1 MKTQGLC
8 VALVLSLVACG
19 RGPTAEA
26 HGGGASSIE
35 RAGIAAVH
43 AATRGPGA
51 DRGTARP
58 GMVSANELEVVE
70 HTVSVPPRGK
80 DDKENYWLQY
90 QIWGEMKN
98 HSKETVRDI
107 VADVTFYDAS
117 GRMLDIHS
125 IGTAS
130 KQDVG
135 DHTPGE
141 TVRSEVHDV
150 APGASVPFHFM
161 RNLAAIRGVPASH
174 KITLRPARVATHP
187 TRGVAVGV
195 REQVADMSNPALPQ
209 SHLVSRMRAFEGA
222 IKNEGASGCRDPK
235 LVVAFLSP
243 EGKIKELH
251 SFDAR
256 NDQNYKLVVAP
267 GESVPFKGAV
277 YASFDDAW
285 RESAPV
291 KRYVDCEEPY

>member
-1 MKTQGLC
+1 MKTQSVC

-19 RGPTAEA
+19 RGPAAED
-26 HGGGASSIE
+26 GAGSASGPV
-35 RAGIAAVH
+35 RAGIAAMH
-43 AATRGPGA
+43 AVSRGDGA
-51 DRGTARP
+51 GSAVARP
-58 GMVSANELEVVE
+58 GQVSPTELEVIE

-98 HSKETVRDI
+98 RSAETLRDI
-107 VADVTFYDAS
+107 VADVTLYDAS
-117 GRMLDIHS
+117 GRMIDIHS

-141 TVRSEVHDV
+141 TVRSEVHDIP
-150 APGASVPFHFM
+150 PGASVPFHFM

-174 KITLRPARVATHP
+174 KITLRPARVSTHP

-195 REQVADMSNPALPQ
+195 REQVGEMANPALPH
-209 SHLVSRMRAFEGA
+209 SHLVSRMRAFEGS

-235 LVVAFLSP
+235 VVVAFLSP
-243 EGKIKELH
+243 DGKIKELH
-251 SFDAR
+251 SIDAR
-256 NDQNYKLVVAP
+256 NDQNYKLVLAP

-285 RESAPV
+285 REAAPV
-291 KRYVDCEEPY
+291 KSYVDCEEPY